1 MDVWSIF
8 AIVVALVGIVGSFV
22 PVLPGPPISW
32 IGFLLLYFSNTVDSP
47 VSLSGLV
54 VCGIVATVITIM
66 DFVLP
71 SKVVKLFGGHKAA
84 EWGALIGMIL
94 GIILTPIGMLLGSF
108 LGALIA
114 ELIFE
119 NTGFGQ
125 SLKAASGAFLAF
137 IMGVG
142 IKLFFG
148 VTVMFLIIMHI
159 FF

>member
-1 MDVWSIF
+1 MDIWSIC
-8 AIVVALVGIVGSFV
+8 AIVVALVGIVGSVV

-32 IGFLLLYFSNTVDSP
+32 IGLLLLFFSNTVDTP
-47 VSLSGLV
+47 VGLFALIF
-54 VCGIVATVITIM
+54 CGILATVITVL
-66 DFVLP
+66 DFILP

-119 NTGFGQ
+119 KPGFAR

-137 IMGVG
+137 IVGIG
-142 IKLFFG
+142 IKLIYG
-148 VTVMFLIIMHI
+148 VSILILIFYYI